1 MIELTLELYLQNK
14 RLIKGSDEDMQ
25 IGISNLISLKVSDAV
40 IIAIAKSLDS
50 SDRFNFIRSFV
61 NAENWNTE
69 EEIMERTTDLRD
81 KCKPWS
87 DLFQIL
93 RKESISNIE
102 KRIVEYEITM
112 LYLGSMSSKNFVKK
126 INLELAW

>member
-69 EEIMERTTDLRD
+69 AEIMERTNDLRD

-93 RKESISNIE
+93 KKGSISNIE

>member
-1 MIELTLELYLQNK
+1 MIKLTLELYLQNK
-14 RLIKGSDEDMQ
+14 RLINGSDEDMQ
-25 IGISNLISLKVSDAV
+25 VGISNLINIDVSDTV
-40 IIAIAKSLDS
+40 IIAIAKSLDAQRRS
-50 SDRFNFIRSFV
+50 TFISQLSK
-61 NAENWNTE
+61 AENWNTE
-69 EEIMERTTDLRD
+69 TEALERMSDLRE

-93 RKESISNIE
+93 RKGSISNIE

-112 LYLGSMSSKNFVKK
+112 LYLNSMSDKNFVKK

>member
-69 EEIMERTTDLRD
+69 AEIMERTNDLRD

-93 RKESISNIE
+93 RKGSISNIE
-102 KRIVEYEITM
+102 KQIVEYEITM

>member
-14 RLIKGSDEDMQ
+14 RLINGSDEDMN
-25 IGISNLISLKVSDAV
+25 IGISNLINMDVSDTV

-50 SDRFNFIRSFV
+50 ERRNNFITKIGR
-61 NAENWNTE
+61 AENWNTE
-69 EEIMERTTDLRD
+69 TEAIERMSELRD

-87 DLFQIL
+87 EIFQVL
-93 RKESISNIE
+93 KKKSVSNIE
-102 KRIVEYEITM
+102 KEIVKYEITN
-112 LYLGSMSSKNFVKK
+112 LYLVQLSDKNFVKK

>member
-1 MIELTLELYLQNK
+1 MIELTLELYLENK
-14 RLIKGSDEDMQ
+14 RLIRGSDEDMQ
-25 IGISNLISLKVSDAV
+25 IGVSNLINLKVSDAI

-50 SDRFNFIRSFV
+50 TDRFNFIKSFV

-69 EEIMERTTDLRD
+69 AEVMERTTDLRE

-93 RKESISNIE
+93 KKGSITNVE
-102 KRIVEYEITM
+102 KQIVEYEITM

>member
-93 RKESISNIE
+93 KKGSISNIE

>member
-14 RLIKGSDEDMQ
+14 RLINGSDEDMN
-25 IGISNLISLKVSDAV
+25 IGISNLINMDVSDTV

-50 SDRFNFIRSFV
+50 ERRNSFITKIGR
-61 NAENWNTE
+61 AENWNTE
-69 EEIMERTTDLRD
+69 TEAIERMSELRD

-87 DLFQIL
+87 EIFQVL
-93 RKESISNIE
+93 KKKSVSNIE
-102 KRIVEYEITM
+102 KEIVKHEITN
-112 LYLGSMSSKNFVKK
+112 LYLVQLSDKNFVKK

>member
-69 EEIMERTTDLRD
+69 AEMMERTNDLRD

-93 RKESISNIE
+93 KKGSITNIE
-102 KRIVEYEITM
+102 KQIVEYEITM

>member
-1 MIELTLELYLQNK
+1 MIELTLELYLKNK
-14 RLIKGSDEDMQ
+14 KLIRSSDEDMQ
-25 IGISNLISLKVSDAV
+25 IGVSNLINLKVSDAI
-40 IIAIAKSLDS
+40 IIALAKSLDS
-50 SDRFNFIRSFV
+50 TDRFNFIRSFV

-69 EEIMERTTDLRD
+69 AEIMERTTDLRE

-93 RKESISNIE
+93 KKGSISDIE
-102 KRIVEYEITM
+102 KRIVEYEITA
-112 LYLGSMSSKNFVKK
+112 LYLSSISDKNFVKK